1 MKITWYI
8 TYHVTWIITC
18 NITWFY
24 MYVASFCTCWLHD
37 LLQEFYI
44 MHYMMLYMILHRI
57 TCLLHV
63 LLHCRLHQQLH
74 DSARFITW
82 LFTCDFTWFYMILHD
97 YCIGYM
103 EFTHH
108 VTWLVT
114 LSITW
119 MITGFYMI
127 FYMELHV
134 IPWNLCLFPRAGCT
148 CTAKTC
154 ALRLVA
160 ACMQGQ
166 PGVAEDSEYTELGVF

>member
-24 MYVASFCTCWLHD
+24 MYVASFCTCWWYD

-63 LLHCRLHQQLH
+63 LLHGRLHQQLH

-103 EFTHH
+103 EFVISCKNIH
-108 VTWLVT
+108 VISCKIHVISCKNTCN
-114 LSITW
+114 
-119 MITGFYMI
+119 
-127 FYMELHV
+127 LHV
-134 IPWNLCLFPRAGCT
+134 MYR
-148 CTAKTC
+148 KS
-154 ALRLVA
+154 
-160 ACMQGQ
+160 M
-166 PGVAEDSEYTELGVF
+166 